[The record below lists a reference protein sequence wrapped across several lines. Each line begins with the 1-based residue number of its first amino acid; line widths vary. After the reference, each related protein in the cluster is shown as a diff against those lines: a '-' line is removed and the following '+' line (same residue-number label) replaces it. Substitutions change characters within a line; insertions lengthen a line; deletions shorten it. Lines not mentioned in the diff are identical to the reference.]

1 MKIKALRSFAGAV
14 SMFEGEVREVEDKYI
29 VDDLLRAGYAEP
41 AAEEAVVI
49 SKKENTTS
57 KKPAKKKR

>member
-1 MKIKALRSFAGAV
+1 MKIKALRSFAGTV
-14 SMFEGEVREVEDKYI
+14 SMYEGEVREVGDKYI

-41 AAEEAVVI
+41 AAEAVVI